1 MSSAQENTE
10 YIAQVIPEEIPFSI
24 DAERWETLPENKKVW
39 WINIQKTILQVP
51 PKIKISRYY
60 DSIGDVLS
68 FHFKTKNKI
77 YENLKKS
84 LDTYG
89 NTCERYC
96 TFDKE
101 HRLVIK
107 L

>member
-1 MSSAQENTE
+1 MSSAQEYT
-10 YIAQVIPEEIPFSI
+10 AQVIPEEIPFSI
-24 DAERWETLPENKKVW
+24 HEERWETLPENKKVW
-39 WINIQKTILQVP
+39 WIHIQKVILQVP
-51 PKIKISRYY
+51 TRIKVVIYY
-60 DSIGDVLS
+60 DDITDVLS

-89 NTCERYC
+89 NAHERYC

-101 HRLVIK
+101 HRLVIR